1 MSLLTLRRASKTLE
15 IDGDTLVDDIL
26 RTFPQTARVFLDNG
40 MKCVG
45 CPIGL
50 FHTIDDACREHDL
63 DRAMLLAEL
72 DSVVTEA

>member
-1 MSLLTLRRASKTLE
+1 MSLLILRRASTTLR

-26 RTFPQTARVFLDNG
+26 RAFPQTARVFLDNG

-63 DRAMLLAEL
+63 DRAMLLSEL
-72 DSVVTEA
+72 DAAVTQA

>member
-1 MSLLTLRRASKTLE
+1 MSLLTARRPKTLD

-26 RTFPQTARVFLDNG
+26 RTFPQTARVFLDHG

-63 DRAMLLAEL
+63 DRATLLAEL
-72 DSVVTEA
+72 DAVLTD